1 MKIVCIGDSLTYGY
15 GVPRRESW
23 VSLCAQESGHA
34 FVGRGVNGDTTG
46 GMLARFSADV
56 LPERPD
62 AVLMMGGA
70 NDRFFSGFFGAAQAN
85 IMALAHRCCGCGMAP
100 LIGIPIPLCPPIRD
114 GWCEL
119 VDASFDDDYTAYCD
133 ALRHMS
139 RVFGFGTVDFRAA
152 LLASI
157 EASGEALRA
166 FYLDDGLHPNARGHR
181 LMADILQDCLPRLL

>member
-119 VDASFDDDYTAYCD
+119 VDVDPVGADQAVERDRDPECHLLQLNAV
-133 ALRHMS
+133 
-139 RVFGFGTVDFRAA
+139 RVESHRSSPPACCVHTCVHNMCVVWCVHSTV
-152 LLASI
+152 
-157 EASGEALRA
+157 
-166 FYLDDGLHPNARGHR
+166 
-181 LMADILQDCLPRLL
+181 Q